1 MGTRRYRYNSTDSWH
16 FDTFKP
22 WSCFERKKNHFQ
34 WICTFLWN
42 SLSVDN
48 PMFQKG
54 LLFIFTPFEVPK
66 VHFYLFSSTDFIL
79 FFHAKVESIFFL
91 APGTR
96 SNESSHQVAGTMIWL
111 YQTFKEKMVYK
122 HTTWRIFIAI
132 YKKWWRSVWSAN

>member
-54 LLFIFTPFEVPK
+54 LLLISTRFEVPK
-66 VHFYLFSSTDFIL
+66 VHSIPSTPVCKLCSTLTFSAAFTSFS
-79 FFHAKVESIFFL
+79 FF
-91 APGTR
+91 TR
-96 SNESSHQVAGTMIWL
+96 KLRASSFWRLVP
-111 YQTFKEKMVYK
+111 YQMKTHIKLPVPWFGYIRLSK
-122 HTTWRIFIAI
+122 
-132 YKKWWRSVWSAN
+132 KKWSINIQHDAFS